1 MITQKIREA
10 KGNYYK
16 RQLQQCEGNVKK
28 IWNVINTIL
37 SRKVSSP
44 TNEKSFKVN
53 DNLIS
58 CPSEIANQFNKYF
71 VEVGSNL
78 ANQIHSEQNDF
89 RQYLQNRYADEFNFP
104 IVTKD
109 QLFRIVSSMKDSAS
123 GHDEI
128 PIRIIKIIIVDIADV
143 LLHLCNVSFS
153 TGSFPDLLEIAKVLP
168 FFKSGDCSLFNNYR
182 PISILPAISKIIEK

>member
-58 CPSEIANQFNKYF
+58 CPSEIADQFNKYF

-109 QLFRIVSSMKDSAS
+109 QLFRIVSSMKDSAAAMMRFQF
-123 GHDEI
+123 E
-128 PIRIIKIIIVDIADV
+128 
-143 LLHLCNVSFS
+143 
-153 TGSFPDLLEIAKVLP
+153 
-168 FFKSGDCSLFNNYR
+168 
-182 PISILPAISKIIEK
+182 